1 MILCYMTIAIAAL
14 PAMASFLFGV
24 LLYRSAISA

>member
-14 PAMASFLFGV
+14 PAMAQGV
-24 LLYRSAISA
+24 DKVDTLPSKAS